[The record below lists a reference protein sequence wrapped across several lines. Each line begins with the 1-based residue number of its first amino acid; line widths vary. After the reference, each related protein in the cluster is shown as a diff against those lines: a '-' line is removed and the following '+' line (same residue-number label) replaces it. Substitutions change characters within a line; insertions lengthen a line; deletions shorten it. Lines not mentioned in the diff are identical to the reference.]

1 MRQFMMAAG
10 LAVMLTACGGSSD
23 KKTSAVEG
31 GNPFFEEYTTLYGVP
46 PFDQIKFEH
55 YKPAMLRGIEEGRQE
70 IDSIV
75 NNPEAPT
82 FENTILALDQQ
93 GALLRKVQIVFGGQN
108 SVNTNDE
115 MQALSREMSPIL
127 SQYSDDINLNPKLFA
142 RVKAVYDKKD
152 ELGLDKEQMKLL
164 EETYKD
170 FVRGG
175 ANLSEE
181 DQAKLRELNSKISML
196 QLTFGQNMLK
206 ETNAFKLVIDKEED
220 LSGLPE
226 TLIANAAQTAK
237 ELEMDGKWVFTLQN
251 PSVMPFLQY
260 ADNRA
265 LREQIF
271 KAYINR
277 GNNDNENDN
286 KQVVRDLVAARLAK
300 AKLMGY
306 EDYAA
311 FVLEDRM
318 AKRSDKVYQLLDEV
332 WKPALAKAKE
342 ELADINAEIKKEGG
356 NFEAEG
362 WDWRYYFE
370 KAKKAKF
377 NLDENEVRPYLK
389 LDNVR
394 EGAFYVANKLYGI
407 TFTPLRNI
415 PLPYPEAQAFEC
427 KDKDGSHL
435 GVIYFDFFPR
445 ASKRGGA
452 WCGTYRPQSYKDG
465 KRVAPVVTIVCNFSQ
480 PAAGQPALLS
490 ADEATTLFH
499 EFGHGLHNLF
509 RDVHYYGVSGVPR
522 DFVELPSQIMEHWA
536 FEPAVLK
543 VYAKHYQTG
552 EVIPAEL
559 IEKLDKSGKYGQGF
573 ATTEYLAASYLD
585 MDFHAIKGDA
595 ADKKVIKFVDQANNV
610 PANLNVMDFERKT
623 LANRGLIRQIP
634 SRYRTTYFNHT
645 MGGGYTAGY
654 YSYIWA
660 EVLDCDA
667 FQAYK
672 ETGDIFNQEVATKFR
687 QYILTPGGIDDA
699 MDMYKNFRGKES
711 DTDPLLRN
719 RGLK

>member
-1 MRQFMMAAG
+1 MKKLIMAAG
-10 LAVMLTACGGSSD
+10 LAVMLTACGSQE
-23 KKTSAVEG
+23 KKAAEG
-31 GNPFFEEYTTLYGVP
+31 ENPFFTEYNTPYGVP

-55 YKPAMLRGIEEGRQE
+55 YKPAILAGLEEGRKE
-70 IDSIV
+70 IDAIV
-75 NNPEAPT
+75 NNPEDPT
-82 FENTILALDQQ
+82 FENTIVALDKQ

-115 MQALSREMSPIL
+115 MQALSREMSPLL
-127 SQYSDDINLNPKLFA
+127 SKYSDDINLNPALFA
-142 RVKAVYDKKD
+142 RVKAVYDKRD
-152 ELGLDKEQMKLL
+152 SLGLDKEQLKLV

-170 FVRGG
+170 FERGG
-175 ANLSEE
+175 ANLSPE

-206 ETNAFKLVIDKEED
+206 ETNAFKLVIEKKED

-226 TLIANAAQTAK
+226 NLVATAAETAK
-237 ELEMDGKWVFTLQN
+237 AMGMEGKWVFTLQN

-260 ADNRA
+260 ADNRE
-265 LREQIF
+265 LRKQIF
-271 KAYINR
+271 EAYINR
-277 GNNDNENDN
+277 GNHDNENDN
-286 KQVVRDLVAARLAK
+286 KAVVRDLVATRLAK
-300 AKLMGY
+300 ANLMGY
-306 EDYAA
+306 KDYAS
-311 FVLEDRM
+311 FVLEERM
-318 AKRSDKVYQLLDEV
+318 AKNSANVYKLLDEV

-389 LDNVR
+389 LENVR
-394 EGAFYVANKLYGI
+394 DGVFYVANKLYGI
-407 TFTPLRNI
+407 NFKQLNDM
-415 PLPYPEAQAFEC
+415 PLPYKEAQCFEVT
-427 KDKDGSHL
+427 DKDGTLL
-435 GVIYFDFFPR
+435 GVVYFDFFPR

-465 KRVAPVVTIVCNFSQ
+465 KRVPPVVTIVTNFTQ
-480 PAAGQPALLS
+480 PAPGQPALLS
-490 ADEATTLFH
+490 ADEANTLFH

-509 RDVHYYGVSGVPR
+509 KDVHYSGVSGVPR
-522 DFVELPSQIMEHWA
+522 DFVELPSQINEHWA
-536 FEPAVLK
+536 FEPEVLK

-552 EVIPAEL
+552 EVMPTEL

-573 ATTEYLAASYLD
+573 ATVEYLAASYLD
-585 MDFHAIKGDA
+585 MDFHALSGQA
-595 ADKKVIKFVDQANNV
+595 ADQKVLKFVDQTNQV
-610 PANLNVMDFERKT
+610 PANFDVMDFEKQT
-623 LANRGLIRQIP
+623 LSRRGLLKQIP
-634 SRYRTTYFNHT
+634 SRYRSTYFNHT

-654 YSYIWA
+654 YSYIWS

-667 FQAYK
+667 YEAFV
-672 ETGDIFNQEVATKFR
+672 ETGDIFNQEVAQKFR
-687 QYILTPGGIDDA
+687 QYVLTPGGIDDA
-699 MDMYKNFRGKES
+699 MVMYKNFRGKEPG
-711 DTDPLLRN
+711 TDPLLKN